1 MNAARILEEEHK
13 VILSVLDVLARVIE
27 RARREGKIPEADA
40 HDLVVF
46 FREYADQCHHSK
58 EEDSLFPAMEAAGF
72 PSDGGPTA
80 VMRMEHA
87 MGRKLV
93 ADMAVELKR
102 GSAEPFCARA
112 DEFHALLSQHIKKED
127 HCLFPMACSAIGE
140 AESCKLFDCF
150 RRIEQDAGGKRHQG
164 FLAAA
169 RSLCERYGVTPIDI
183 SALPSIRNAFLSNPG

>member
-1 MNAARILEEEHK
+1 MNAASILQEEHK
-13 VILSVLDVLARVIE
+13 VILTVLDVLTRVIE
-27 RARREGKIPEADA
+27 RTRREGHVPEADA

-72 PSDGGPTA
+72 PSAGGPTA

-93 ADMAVELKR
+93 ADMAEELKR
-102 GSAEPFCARA
+102 GAVAPFCARA
-112 DEFHALLSQHIKKED
+112 DEFHALLSQHINKED
-127 HCLFPMACSAIGE
+127 HCLFPMACSALGE
-140 AESCKLFDCF
+140 TESCRLFDCF

-169 RSLCERYGVTPIDI
+169 RSLCERYGVRPIDL
-183 SALPSIRNAFLSNPG
+183 SALPSIRGAFLSTPE

>member
-13 VILSVLDVLARVIE
+13 VILSVLDVLARVID
-27 RARREGKIPEADA
+27 RTRRDGQIPKADA
-40 HDLVVF
+40 LDLVVF
-46 FREYADQCHHSK
+46 FREHADQCHHSK

-72 PSDGGPTA
+72 PSEGGPTA

-93 ADMAVELKR
+93 ADMADALERESVD
-102 GSAEPFCARA
+102 PFCARA
-112 DEFHALLSQHIKKED
+112 SEFHALLTQHIKKED
-127 HCLFPMACSAIGE
+127 HCLFPMACSAMGE

-150 RRIEQDAGGKRHQG
+150 RRIERDAGGKRHQG

-169 RSLCERYGVTPIDI
+169 RSLCERYGISPIDI
-183 SALPSIRNAFLSNPG
+183 SALPSIRSAFLSNSN

>member
-27 RARREGKIPEADA
+27 RTRREGKIPEADA
-40 HDLVVF
+40 HDLVIF

-72 PSDGGPTA
+72 PSEGGPTA

-93 ADMAVELKR
+93 TDMADELKR

-127 HCLFPMACSAIGE
+127 HCLFPIWVA
-140 AESCKLFDCF
+140 D
-150 RRIEQDAGGKRHQG
+150 
-164 FLAAA
+164 
-169 RSLCERYGVTPIDI
+169 
-183 SALPSIRNAFLSNPG
+183 